1 MFFSLACLTES
12 CSFGYDSKDIFP
24 LLMFVLKLSMTV
36 RTNDVTRGTKDE
48 SPHGRFKCEW
58 DFSLIATVSI
68 VIERYGEMLSL

>member
-1 MFFSLACLTES
+1 MIQKTSFPCS
-12 CSFGYDSKDIFP
+12 CY
-24 LLMFVLKLSMTV
+24 VLKLSMTF
-36 RTNDVTRGTKDE
+36 RTNDVTSATKDE